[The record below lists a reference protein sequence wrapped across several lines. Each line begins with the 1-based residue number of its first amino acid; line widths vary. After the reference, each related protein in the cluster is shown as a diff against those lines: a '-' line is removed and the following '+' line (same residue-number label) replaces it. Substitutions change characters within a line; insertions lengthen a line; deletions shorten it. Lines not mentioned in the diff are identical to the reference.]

1 MLNIAI
7 ALLVTGLF
15 LLPLIENRNVAPVPI
30 TIDKRESDQY

>member
-15 LLPLIENRNVAPVPI
+15 FLPLIENRNVAPVAHHN
-30 TIDKRESDQY
+30 